1 MFGMHPP
8 LRFMVARLLAEGR
21 AGRLD
26 DLLRSLEP
34 LYGGEK
40 QFTRRNLEEHLQ
52 ALKAVGIVEVAET
65 FRDSDG
71 ELAYGYRITDT
82 GRKLMSRLA
91 RT

>member
-21 AGRLD
+21 AGRVDELM
-26 DLLRSLEP
+26 RSLEP

-52 ALKAVGIVEVAET
+52 ALKAVGIVEIAET
-65 FRDSDG
+65 SRDSAGD
-71 ELAYGYRITDT
+71 LAYSYRISET
-82 GRKLMSRLA
+82 GRKLMARLA